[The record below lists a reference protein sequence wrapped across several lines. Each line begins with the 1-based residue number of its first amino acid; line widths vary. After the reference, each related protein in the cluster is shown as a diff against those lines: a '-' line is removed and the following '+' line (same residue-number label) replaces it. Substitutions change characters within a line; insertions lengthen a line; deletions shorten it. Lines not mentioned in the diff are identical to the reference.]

1 MINNKGQSITG
12 AMKYIL
18 GILLLLM
25 ASASF
30 AQEKETPLVQFSG
43 IVITADST
51 RKDLIPYASV
61 VNLTHKSQPGISNY
75 EGYFSMVVHE
85 QDSIRFTCVGYF
97 PEVIVIPAN
106 LPNKSF
112 TLKVRLRPQI
122 FNLPAFRVFP
132 WATVDEFKKDFLTM
146 KIADDDLA
154 IVIKNLTRSTREA
167 SQGNL
172 PRTGSEPI
180 GQEMHDKV
188 VNSHSITN
196 PLINPFAWG
205 ALIKQITDG
214 DKKRKVTANDDGY
227 NF

>member
-1 MINNKGQSITG
+1 
-12 AMKYIL
+12 MKYIL
-18 GILLLLM
+18 GILFLLM
-25 ASASF
+25 ASAGF

-43 IVITADST
+43 IVITADSV
-51 RKDLIPYASV
+51 RKDIIPYASV
-61 VNLTHKSQPGISNY
+61 VNLTHKSQPAISNY

-85 QDSIRFTCVGYF
+85 QDSIRFSCVGYF
-97 PEVIVIPAN
+97 PVTIAIPAN
-106 LPNKSF
+106 LPNKSY

-146 KIADDDLA
+146 KVADDDLA
-154 IVIKNLTRSTREA
+154 IVMKNLTRSTMEA
-167 SQGNL
+167 TQRGL
-172 PRTGSEPI
+172 PRDGSEPI

-205 ALIKQITDG
+205 ALIKQIADG